1 MELVIVTGLS
11 GAGKSRV
18 IDALE
23 DLGYFCVDNVPPLM
37 LEKFAQ
43 LGRTSQGN
51 AQRMAMVVDAR
62 GGAMFAD
69 FTGAL
74 ERLRAEGYSF
84 RLLFLDA
91 DDETLLRRYQ
101 EGRRRHPLLERDAL
115 TIEDAIR
122 KERELLW
129 QARQQADLV
138 FDTSLTTPAQLR
150 ERVAQT
156 FLSDPAQGM
165 VTQCIS
171 FGFKNGLPK
180 EADLVFD
187 VRCLPNPFYVP
198 ELREH
203 TGLEAPVR
211 DYMMAAP
218 ESQELLRRLLEL
230 VDFLLPLY
238 QEEGKSQ
245 LTIAVGC
252 TGGRHRSV
260 AFAQAIGEHLRAQG
274 SLVAIIH
281 RDKDRTNHGSGIW
294 HPIGESKNP

>member
-1 MELVIVTGLS
+1 MELIIVTGLS
-11 GAGKSRV
+11 GAGKSKV
-18 IDALE
+18 VNTLE
-23 DLGYFCVDNVPPLM
+23 DLGYFCVDNVPPQM

-51 AQRMAMVVDAR
+51 AQRMAMVVDSR
-62 GGAMFAD
+62 GGEMFAD

-74 ERLRAEGYSF
+74 RRLRKEGYPF

-91 DDETLLRRYQ
+91 DDAILLRRYK
-101 EGRRRHPLLERDAL
+101 EGRRRHPLLERSAL

-122 KERELLW
+122 QERDLLA
-129 QARQQADLV
+129 QARQEADFV

-150 ERVAQT
+150 ERVVET
-156 FLSDPAQGM
+156 FLSTPAQGM
-165 VTQCIS
+165 TVQCIS
-171 FGFKNGLPK
+171 FGFKNGLPM

-198 ELREH
+198 ELKEH

-211 DYMMAAP
+211 DYVMAAP
-218 ESQELLRRLLEL
+218 QSRELLQRLFDL

-238 QEEGKSQ
+238 LQEGKSR

-260 AFAQAIGEHLRAQG
+260 AFAQAIGEHLREGGAP
-274 SLVAIIH
+274 VVITH
-281 RDKDRTNHGSGIW
+281 RDKGRNNHGTG
-294 HPIGESKNP
+294 

>member
-1 MELVIVTGLS
+1 MELIIVTGLS

-18 IDALE
+18 INTLE
-23 DLGYFCVDNVPPLM
+23 DLGYFCVDNVPPQM

-51 AQRMAMVVDAR
+51 AQRMAVVVDSR
-62 GGAMFAD
+62 GGEMFAD
-69 FTGAL
+69 FSGAL
-74 ERLRAEGYSF
+74 NRLRLEGYPL

-91 DDETLLRRYQ
+91 DDETLLRRYK
-101 EGRRRHPLLERDAL
+101 EGRRRHPLLERSAL

-122 KERELLW
+122 QERQLLA
-129 QARQQADLV
+129 QARQEADVV

-150 ERVAQT
+150 ERVVQT
-156 FLSDPAQGM
+156 FLSTPAQGM
-165 VTQCIS
+165 TTQCIS
-171 FGFKNGLPK
+171 FGFKNGLPM

-198 ELREH
+198 ELRDH

-211 DYMMAAP
+211 DYVMASP
-218 ESQELLRRLLEL
+218 YSQELLRQLFGL

-238 QEEGKSQ
+238 IQEGKSR

-260 AFAQAIGEHLRAQG
+260 AFAQAIGEHLQKAG
-274 SLVAIIH
+274 VPVVITH
-281 RDKDRTNHGSGIW
+281 RDKDRNNHGTG
-294 HPIGESKNP
+294 

>member
-1 MELVIVTGLS
+1 MELIIVTGMS

-18 IDALE
+18 INALE

-43 LGRTSQGN
+43 LGQSSQGS
-51 AQRMAMVVDAR
+51 AQKMAVVVDAR
-62 GGAMFAD
+62 GGEMFAD

-74 ERLRAEGYSF
+74 DRLRQDGFPF

-91 DDETLLRRYQ
+91 DDETLLRRYK
-101 EGRRRHPLLERDAL
+101 EGRRRHPLLERTAL

-122 KERELLW
+122 RERELLRP
-129 QARQQADLV
+129 ARQEADFC

-150 ERVAQT
+150 ERVVQT
-156 FLSDPAQGM
+156 FLESPAQGM
-165 VTQCIS
+165 LVQIIS

-198 ELREH
+198 ELRDH
-203 TGLEAPVR
+203 TGLEAPVW
-211 DYMMAAP
+211 DYIMAAP
-218 ESQELLRRLLEL
+218 QSQELLRRLFEL
-230 VDFLLPLY
+230 VDFLIPLY
-238 QEEGKSQ
+238 LREGKSQ
-245 LTIAVGC
+245 LTIAMGC

-260 AFAQAIGEHLRAQG
+260 AFAQAMGEHLHAQR
-274 SLVAIIH
+274 LPVAITH
-281 RDKDRTNHGSGIW
+281 RDKDRTNHGTG
-294 HPIGESKNP
+294 

>member
-1 MELVIVTGLS
+1 MELIIVTGLS

-18 IDALE
+18 INTLE
-23 DLGYFCVDNVPPLM
+23 DLGYFCVDNVPPQM

-51 AQRMAMVVDAR
+51 AQRMAVVVDSR
-62 GGAMFAD
+62 GGEMFAD
-69 FTGAL
+69 FSGAL
-74 ERLRAEGYSF
+74 NRLRLEGYPL

-91 DDETLLRRYQ
+91 DDETLLRRYK
-101 EGRRRHPLLERDAL
+101 EGRRRHPLLERSAL

-122 KERELLW
+122 QERDLLA
-129 QARQQADLV
+129 QARQEADFV

-150 ERVAQT
+150 ERVVET
-156 FLSDPAQGM
+156 FLSTPAQGM
-165 VTQCIS
+165 TVQCIS
-171 FGFKNGLPK
+171 FGFKNGLPM

-198 ELREH
+198 ELKEH

-211 DYMMAAP
+211 DYVMAAP
-218 ESQELLRRLLEL
+218 QSRELLQRLFDL

-238 QEEGKSQ
+238 LQEGKSR

-260 AFAQAIGEHLRAQG
+260 AFAQAIGDHLREGGAP
-274 SLVAIIH
+274 VVITH
-281 RDKDRTNHGSGIW
+281 RDKGRNNHGTG
-294 HPIGESKNP
+294 

>member
-1 MELVIVTGLS
+1 MELIIVTGMS

-18 IDALE
+18 VNALE

-43 LGRTSQGN
+43 LGQSSQGS
-51 AQRMAMVVDAR
+51 AQKMAVVVDAR
-62 GGAMFAD
+62 GGEMFAD

-74 ERLRAEGYSF
+74 DRLRQDGFPF

-91 DDETLLRRYQ
+91 DDETLLRRYK
-101 EGRRRHPLLERDAL
+101 EGRRRHPLLERTAL

-122 KERELLW
+122 RERELLRP
-129 QARQQADLV
+129 ARQEADFY

-150 ERVAQT
+150 ERVVQT
-156 FLSDPAQGM
+156 FLESPAQGM
-165 VTQCIS
+165 LVQSIS

-198 ELREH
+198 ELRDH

-211 DYMMAAP
+211 DYVMAAP
-218 ESQELLRRLLEL
+218 QSQELLRHLYEL
-230 VDFLLPLY
+230 VDFLIPLY
-238 QEEGKSQ
+238 LREEKSQ
-245 LTIAVGC
+245 LTIAMGC

-260 AFAQAIGEHLRAQG
+260 AFAQAMGEHLQAQG
-274 SLVAIIH
+274 LPVAITH
-281 RDKDRTNHGSGIW
+281 RDKDRTNHGTG
-294 HPIGESKNP
+294 

>member
-1 MELVIVTGLS
+1 MELIIVTGLS
-11 GAGKSRV
+11 GAGKSKV
-18 IDALE
+18 VNTLE
-23 DLGYFCVDNVPPLM
+23 DLGYFCVDNVPPQM

-51 AQRMAMVVDAR
+51 AQRMAMVVDSR
-62 GGAMFAD
+62 GGEMFAD

-74 ERLRAEGYSF
+74 RRLREEGYPF

-91 DDETLLRRYQ
+91 DDETLLRRYK
-101 EGRRRHPLLERDAL
+101 EGRRRHPLLERSAL

-122 KERELLW
+122 QERDLLA
-129 QARQQADLV
+129 QARQEADFV

-150 ERVAQT
+150 ERVVET
-156 FLSDPAQGM
+156 FLSTPAQGM
-165 VTQCIS
+165 TVQCIS
-171 FGFKNGLPK
+171 FGFKNGLPM

-198 ELREH
+198 ELKEH

-211 DYMMAAP
+211 DYVMAAP
-218 ESQELLRRLLEL
+218 QSRELLQRLFDL

-238 QEEGKSQ
+238 LQEGKSR

-260 AFAQAIGEHLRAQG
+260 AFAQAIGEHLREGGAP
-274 SLVAIIH
+274 VVITH
-281 RDKDRTNHGSGIW
+281 RDKGRNNHGTG
-294 HPIGESKNP
+294 

>member
-1 MELVIVTGLS
+1 MELIIVTGLS
-11 GAGKSRV
+11 GAGKSKV
-18 IDALE
+18 VNTLE
-23 DLGYFCVDNVPPLM
+23 DLGYICVDNVPPQM
-37 LEKFAQ
+37 LEKIAQ

-51 AQRMAMVVDAR
+51 AQRMAMVVDSR
-62 GGAMFAD
+62 GGEMFAD

-74 ERLRAEGYSF
+74 RRLREEGYPF

-91 DDETLLRRYQ
+91 DDEILLRRYK
-101 EGRRRHPLLERDAL
+101 EGRRRHPLLERSAL

-122 KERELLW
+122 QERDLLA
-129 QARQQADLV
+129 QARQEADFV

-150 ERVAQT
+150 ERVVET
-156 FLSDPAQGM
+156 FLSTPAQGM
-165 VTQCIS
+165 TVQCIS
-171 FGFKNGLPK
+171 FGFKNGLPM

-198 ELREH
+198 ELKEH

-211 DYMMAAP
+211 DYVMAAP
-218 ESQELLRRLLEL
+218 QSRELLQRLFDL

-238 QEEGKSQ
+238 LQEGKSR

-260 AFAQAIGEHLRAQG
+260 AFAQAIGEHLREGGAP
-274 SLVAIIH
+274 VVITH
-281 RDKDRTNHGSGIW
+281 RDKGRNNHGTG
-294 HPIGESKNP
+294 

>member
-1 MELVIVTGLS
+1 MELIIVTGLS

-18 IDALE
+18 INTLE
-23 DLGYFCVDNVPPLM
+23 DLGYFCVDNVPPQM

-51 AQRMAMVVDAR
+51 AQRMAVVVDSR
-62 GGAMFAD
+62 GGEMFAD
-69 FTGAL
+69 FSGTL
-74 ERLRAEGYSF
+74 NRLRLEGYPL

-91 DDETLLRRYQ
+91 DDETLLRRYK
-101 EGRRRHPLLERDAL
+101 EGRRRHPLLERSAL

-122 KERELLW
+122 QERQLLA
-129 QARQQADLV
+129 QARQEADVV

-150 ERVAQT
+150 ERVVQT
-156 FLSDPAQGM
+156 FLSTPAQGM
-165 VTQCIS
+165 TTQCIS
-171 FGFKNGLPK
+171 FGFKNGLPM

-198 ELREH
+198 ELRDH

-211 DYMMAAP
+211 DYVMASP
-218 ESQELLRRLLEL
+218 HSQELLRQLFGL

-238 QEEGKSQ
+238 IQEGKSR

-260 AFAQAIGEHLRAQG
+260 AFAQAIGEHLQKAG
-274 SLVAIIH
+274 VPVVITH
-281 RDKDRTNHGSGIW
+281 RDKDRNNHGTG
-294 HPIGESKNP
+294 

>member
-1 MELVIVTGLS
+1 MELIIVTGLS
-11 GAGKSRV
+11 GAGKSKV
-18 IDALE
+18 VNTLE
-23 DLGYFCVDNVPPLM
+23 DLGYFCVDNVPPQM

-51 AQRMAMVVDAR
+51 AQRMAMVVDSR
-62 GGAMFAD
+62 GGEMFAD

-74 ERLRAEGYSF
+74 RRLRKEGYPF

-91 DDETLLRRYQ
+91 DDEILLRRYK
-101 EGRRRHPLLERDAL
+101 EGRRRHPLLERSAL

-122 KERELLW
+122 QERDLLA
-129 QARQQADLV
+129 QARQEADLV

-150 ERVAQT
+150 ERVVET
-156 FLSDPAQGM
+156 FLSTPAQGM
-165 VTQCIS
+165 TVQCIS
-171 FGFKNGLPK
+171 FGFKNGLPM

-198 ELREH
+198 ELKEH

-211 DYMMAAP
+211 DYVMAAP
-218 ESQELLRRLLEL
+218 QSRELLQRLFDL

-238 QEEGKSQ
+238 LQEGKSR

-260 AFAQAIGEHLRAQG
+260 AFAQAIGEHLREGGAP
-274 SLVAIIH
+274 VVITH
-281 RDKDRTNHGSGIW
+281 RDKGRNNHGTG
-294 HPIGESKNP
+294 

>member
-1 MELVIVTGLS
+1 MELIIVTGLS
-11 GAGKSRV
+11 GAGKSKV
-18 IDALE
+18 VNTLE
-23 DLGYFCVDNVPPLM
+23 DLGYFCVDNVPPQM

-51 AQRMAMVVDAR
+51 AQRMAMVVDSR
-62 GGAMFAD
+62 GGEMFAD

-74 ERLRAEGYSF
+74 RRLREEGYPF

-91 DDETLLRRYQ
+91 DDEILLRRYK
-101 EGRRRHPLLERDAL
+101 EGRRRHPLLERSAL

-122 KERELLW
+122 QERDLLA
-129 QARQQADLV
+129 QARQEADFV

-150 ERVAQT
+150 ERVVET
-156 FLSDPAQGM
+156 FLSTPAQGM
-165 VTQCIS
+165 TVQCIS
-171 FGFKNGLPK
+171 FGFKHGLPM

-198 ELREH
+198 ELKEH

-211 DYMMAAP
+211 DYVMAAP
-218 ESQELLRRLLEL
+218 QRRELLQRLFDL

-238 QEEGKSQ
+238 LQEGKSR

-260 AFAQAIGEHLRAQG
+260 AFAQAIGEHLREGGAP
-274 SLVAIIH
+274 VVITH
-281 RDKDRTNHGSGIW
+281 RDKGRNNHGTG
-294 HPIGESKNP
+294 

>member
-1 MELVIVTGLS
+1 MELIIVTGLS
-11 GAGKSRV
+11 GAGKSKV
-18 IDALE
+18 VNTLE
-23 DLGYFCVDNVPPLM
+23 DLGYFCVDNVPPQM

-51 AQRMAMVVDAR
+51 AQRMAMVVDSR
-62 GGAMFAD
+62 GGEMFAD

-74 ERLRAEGYSF
+74 RRLREEGYPF

-91 DDETLLRRYQ
+91 DDETLLRRYK
-101 EGRRRHPLLERDAL
+101 EGRRRHPLLERSAL

-122 KERELLW
+122 QERDLLA
-129 QARQQADLV
+129 QARQEADFV
-138 FDTSLTTPAQLR
+138 FDTSLTSPAQLR
-150 ERVAQT
+150 ERVVET
-156 FLSDPAQGM
+156 FLSTPAQGM
-165 VTQCIS
+165 TVQCIS
-171 FGFKNGLPK
+171 FGFKNGLPM

-198 ELREH
+198 ELKEH

-211 DYMMAAP
+211 DYVMAAP
-218 ESQELLRRLLEL
+218 QSRELLQRLFDL

-238 QEEGKSQ
+238 LQEGKSR

-260 AFAQAIGEHLRAQG
+260 AFAQAIGEHLREGGAP
-274 SLVAIIH
+274 VVITH
-281 RDKDRTNHGSGIW
+281 RDKGRNNHGTG
-294 HPIGESKNP
+294 